1 MSIRVSIT
9 VLITAGVMLIAAGP
23 AGSLPLS
30 YLSGIV
36 YAAAFVP
43 FLLMGAPSG
52 WKRFLGVWCAM
63 AVAASFCTWTEYVIF
78 VHASRKER
86 ITALVGGQVVFA
98 VFAVL
103 LVFAAKL
110 LKVGVGKKVDAPDV
124 ISGRRVMGAIAGGG
138 VVYLACY
145 YIFGALVFQLL
156 TKPYYSN
163 GGRLG
168 GAVETVA
175 ALGWWFP
182 LIQVGRGMLMSVA
195 VMPVLLWTPL
205 PRLQRAIYG
214 GLVLWAIG
222 GLAPLIPPAE
232 SVPAILRA
240 MHIGEIFTQN
250 FPLGFCL
257 AFLLMPRKPVEAP
270 LAMAAQRS

>member
-9 VLITAGVMLIAAGP
+9 VLLAACVMLIAAGP

-30 YLSGIV
+30 YVSGVV

-52 WKRFLGVWCAM
+52 WKRFLGIWCAM

-98 VFAVL
+98 VFSAL
-103 LVFAAKL
+103 LTFAAKL
-110 LKVGVGKKVDAPDV
+110 LKVGVQQNPDGDAVPA
-124 ISGRRVMGAIAGGG
+124 RRIIGAIFGGG
-138 VVYLACY
+138 VVYLVCY
-145 YIFGALVFQLL
+145 YVFGALVFQLL
-156 TKPYYSN
+156 TKPYYSG

-195 VMPVLLWTPL
+195 VMPVLLWTRL
-205 PRLQRAIYG
+205 PRLQLAVYG

-222 GLAPLIPPAE
+222 GLAPLIPPVE
-232 SVPAILRA
+232 FVPPILRA

-257 AFLLMPRKPVEAP
+257 AFLLMVRKRVEAP
-270 LAMAAQRS
+270 VAMAAGRG

>member
-1 MSIRVSIT
+1 MSIRVSIV
-9 VLITAGVMLIAAGP
+9 VLLAGCVMLIAAGP

-30 YLSGIV
+30 YVSGVV

-43 FLLMGAPSG
+43 FLLVGAPSG
-52 WKRFLGVWCAM
+52 WKRFLGIWCAM

-98 VFAVL
+98 VFSAL
-103 LVFAAKL
+103 LAFAAKL
-110 LKVGVGKKVDAPDV
+110 FKVGVGTKVDSDV
-124 ISGRRVMGAIAGGG
+124 IPARRVIGAIFGGG
-138 VVYLACY
+138 MVYLVCY

-182 LIQVGRGMLMSVA
+182 LIQAGRGMLMSVA
-195 VMPVLLWTPL
+195 VMPVLLWTRL
-205 PRLQRAIYG
+205 PRLQRAVYG

-222 GLAPLIPPAE
+222 GLAPLIPPVE
-232 SVPAILRA
+232 FVPPILRA
-240 MHIGEIFTQN
+240 MHVGEIFTQN

-257 AFLLMPRKPVEAP
+257 AFLLMARKTVEAP
-270 LAMAAQRS
+270 VAMAAGRS